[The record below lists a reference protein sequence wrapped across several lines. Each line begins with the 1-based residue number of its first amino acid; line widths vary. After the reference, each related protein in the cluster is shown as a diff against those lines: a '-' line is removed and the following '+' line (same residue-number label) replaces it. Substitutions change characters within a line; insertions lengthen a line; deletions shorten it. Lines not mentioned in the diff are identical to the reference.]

1 MCVYVVVL
9 VGCCCIC
16 GGPHLTRLSL
26 RAAAWDSRN
35 PLQFANELSVK
46 AHAGGR
52 AQIRLSR
59 PPLSWAVCP
68 HRMCEARAR
77 AFAIFMVGLLHAA
90 QGEEATAREQPF
102 QQPNVKRTFYQRS
115 VLPSP
120 AGTCRRH
127 SGHCPT
133 TSACEACRPKAAS
146 LTVHIGPAH
155 LLASGCW
162 PKLIGN
168 WRPFHLTCTPKNCVF
183 SY

>member
-46 AHAGGR
+46 ARARRRPGR

-59 PPLSWAVCP
+59 PRRYHGPCARIAC
-68 HRMCEARAR
+68 AKRAR

-127 SGHCPT
+127 CGHWPT
-133 TSACEACRPKAAS
+133 TS
-146 LTVHIGPAH
+146 V
-155 LLASGCW
+155 
-162 PKLIGN
+162 
-168 WRPFHLTCTPKNCVF
+168 
-183 SY
+183 

>member
-46 AHAGGR
+46 AHAGTPAAER
-52 AQIRLSR
+52 KFALSR
-59 PPLSWAVCP
+59 PLPLSWAVCP

-77 AFAIFMVGLLHAA
+77 VRNFYGGPASCRPRGRSNSKGTTLPAAKCQTNVLSTPGRAAQPGLAQPAHAA
-90 QGEEATAREQPF
+90 AAIAAT
-102 QQPNVKRTFYQRS
+102 
-115 VLPSP
+115 
-120 AGTCRRH
+120 GRRRR
-127 SGHCPT
+127 P
-133 TSACEACRPKAAS
+133 CEACRPKAAS

-168 WRPFHLTCTPKNCVF
+168 
-183 SY
+183 

>member
-9 VGCCCIC
+9 VGRCCCIC

-46 AHAGGR
+46 AHAGTPAAER
-52 AQIRLSR
+52 KFALSR
-59 PPLSWAVCP
+59 PLPLSWAVCP

-77 AFAIFMVGLLHAA
+77 SQFLWWACFMPPKGKKQQQGNNPSSSQMSNERFINAPYCPAQPAHAA
-90 QGEEATAREQPF
+90 AIAAT
-102 QQPNVKRTFYQRS
+102 
-115 VLPSP
+115 
-120 AGTCRRH
+120 GRRR
-127 SGHCPT
+127 P
-133 TSACEACRPKAAS
+133 CEACRPKAAS

-168 WRPFHLTCTPKNCVF
+168 
-183 SY
+183 

>member
-46 AHAGGR
+46 AHAGGQPR
-52 AQIRLSR
+52 ANSPKPAAAIMPGRVPASHVR
-59 PPLSWAVCP
+59 S
-68 HRMCEARAR
+68 ARAR
-77 AFAIFMVGLLHAA
+77 SQFLWWACFMPPKGKKQQQGNNPSSSQMSNERFINAARTAQPAQPAHAA
-90 QGEEATAREQPF
+90 AIAAT
-102 QQPNVKRTFYQRS
+102 
-115 VLPSP
+115 
-120 AGTCRRH
+120 GRRRR
-127 SGHCPT
+127 P
-133 TSACEACRPKAAS
+133 CEACRPKAAS

-168 WRPFHLTCTPKNCVF
+168 
-183 SY
+183 